1 MSVNN
6 VNVIYCPVDSGTLHN
21 EIADN
26 LVIIASK
33 KATIFFQEQIYL
45 QKSTGKKDLI
55 NGI

>member
-1 MSVNN
+1 MSINN
-6 VNVIYCPVDSGTLHN
+6 VNVIYCPMDSGTLHN